1 MKKLFIGLLL
11 VVSLGGCA
19 NFQNAYGILSGTTVS
34 PTAVYVARNSFDAA
48 EVSATNYIVFCKVHP
63 ATYGCSKVA
72 IAKLI
77 PAVRSGRVA
86 RNNLTQFQRDNPGQ
100 LGPAGLYNAL
110 NAATN
115 TIQQISAQYNT
126 GAVVQ

>member
-1 MKKLFIGLLL
+1 MRKLIIALTLTL
-11 VVSLGGCA
+11 SVAGCA
-19 NFQNAYGILSGTTVS
+19 NFQNTWGIVSGATVS

-63 ATYGCSKVA
+63 ATYGCSKTA

-86 RNNLTQFQRDNPGQ
+86 RNNLTQFQKDNPGV
-100 LGPAGLYNAL
+100 LGPVGLYNAL
-110 NAATN
+110 NSATN
-115 TIQQISAQYNT
+115 TIQAISLQYNT
-126 GAVVQ
+126 GGVAQ

>member
-1 MKKLFIGLLL
+1 MKKLVAIALLAL
-11 VVSLGGCA
+11 SLGGCA
-19 NFQNAYGILSGTTVS
+19 NFQNAWGIVSGATVS

-86 RNNLTQFQRDNPGQ
+86 RNNLAQFQKNNPGT

-115 TIQQISAQYNT
+115 TIQEISLQYNT
-126 GAVVQ
+126 QAVAP